1 LKKILHSTMKEN
13 NYLLILRTIFH
24 EGTIERV
31 SLVKKTLLSPST
43 VTRCITDL
51 NNAGYILEIG
61 PAEQEG
67 NGKLGRKAI
76 SLKINPRSFQVLVVD
91 IGAVR
96 TNYAIGNA
104 DGTLEKLES
113 SSTPDT
119 FEEILEEVNDILQ
132 NYKDVEVVA
141 FSVPGMV
148 DVENDTIL
156 FVPSKGWKNIKINVE
171 GKVVYADNEANL
183 AMIAEAFQREE
194 VRKSK
199 CSVFVTVREG
209 FGTGLW
215 INGELFRGP
224 SFSAGEFG
232 HTILNMQSSNLCRCG
247 NYGCLETYTSISRVF
262 GKGLKDAQSHLNKL
276 FRKKAAEFL
285 EYIETLS
292 VALTNI
298 VNAINP
304 EYLILGGELS
314 GLDVEFYEL
323 LEKKIKG
330 RALENSGKILKVLPP
345 TFTHDTYL
353 YGALYAVIEEYF
365 IPNVISKV
373 AR

>member
-1 LKKILHSTMKEN
+1 
-13 NYLLILRTIFH
+13 
-24 EGTIERV
+24 
-31 SLVKKTLLSPST
+31 
-43 VTRCITDL
+43 
-51 NNAGYILEIG
+51 
-61 PAEQEG
+61 
-67 NGKLGRKAI
+67 
-76 SLKINPRSFQVLVVD
+76 
-91 IGAVR
+91 
-96 TNYAIGNA
+96 
-104 DGTLEKLES
+104 
-113 SSTPDT
+113 
-119 FEEILEEVNDILQ
+119 
-132 NYKDVEVVA
+132 
-141 FSVPGMV
+141 
-148 DVENDTIL
+148 
-156 FVPSKGWKNIKINVE
+156 
-171 GKVVYADNEANL
+171 
-183 AMIAEAFQREE
+183 
-194 VRKSK
+194 
-199 CSVFVTVREG
+199 
-209 FGTGLW
+209 
-215 INGELFRGP
+215 
-224 SFSAGEFG
+224 
-232 HTILNMQSSNLCRCG
+232 MQSSNLCRCG